1 MVALT
6 VLDGTSTKAM
16 WSSEGLF
23 EKEEN
28 LPLVWCRTD
37 ICSPVLQVNDW
48 QNDWVIFF
56 ARQRIQPQMD
66 MIEKNSG
73 DREARELW
81 AQLQVGA
88 IPSILIIERVGYT

>member
-1 MVALT
+1 
-6 VLDGTSTKAM
+6 
-16 WSSEGLF
+16 
-23 EKEEN
+23 
-28 LPLVWCRTD
+28 
-37 ICSPVLQVNDW
+37 
-48 QNDWVIFF
+48 
-56 ARQRIQPQMD
+56 MD